1 MKTGMRNH
9 MKWPEYVLALV
20 FMCASSPE
28 IFAAATDEPS
38 YEETKMFIAGLVRKE
53 FVERDHCNF
62 IYDDNLRFS
71 AKALNS
77 MPKTN
82 NWEVTFS
89 CIDPKGCIDPRNS
102 NKLGKSI
109 SFGVEE
115 SKNVS
120 KVAKA
125 ISHLIKLCGGTVVR
139 SDLFD

>member
-1 MKTGMRNH
+1 MKPGIKNVIKSPIFLLT
-9 MKWPEYVLALV
+9 PVLL
-20 FMCASSPE
+20 FASSIE
-28 IFAAATDEPS
+28 LYAATAEEPT

-115 SKNVS
+115 SKNVN

-125 ISHLIKLCGGTVVR
+125 ISHLIKLCGGTKVR
-139 SDLFD
+139 PDLFD